1 MKNKVSLPL
10 QLLIILGVVFA
21 FGSHFSL
28 QTIRF
33 FYTLSLFF
41 KECLQFLLPFIVFAF
56 ISSGILAFKKNAP
69 AVLAILLSCII
80 CSNGIVAFFSY
91 FIGTSSFGLITDKAT
106 SLSNMHPTLIHP
118 LYEISFPQFIRSEH
132 AMISAIIIG
141 IFLSFID
148 LPQVKK
154 GIFSFKKTIETI
166 VTQFFIPIL
175 PIYILGFLLSIH
187 HQGIFGQLFHSY
199 GKTFTLIICL
209 QVFILFMIYFV
220 ASGFS
225 LNKAMFYI
233 KNALPS
239 YVTAFGTMSS
249 TATIP
254 LTVQCAEKNGVS
266 KPLASMATPILANVH
281 LLGDAI
287 TTPILALVTLFL
299 FTGTTPSIT
308 VYATFVGYFCV
319 TMLAVSGIPGGGII
333 VMIPVLTS
341 LLGFN
346 NEMISIITTLY
357 LLQDGLGTAGNVMGD
372 GALMIIINK
381 ILKRLKLT

>member
-1 MKNKVSLPL
+1 MQPN
-10 QLLIILGVVFA
+10 
-21 FGSHFSL
+21 
-28 QTIRF
+28 
-33 FYTLSLFF
+33 
-41 KECLQFLLPFIVFAF
+41 
-56 ISSGILAFKKNAP
+56 
-69 AVLAILLSCII
+69 
-80 CSNGIVAFFSY
+80 
-91 FIGTSSFGLITDKAT
+91 
-106 SLSNMHPTLIHP
+106 LIHP
-118 LYEISFPQFIRSEH
+118 FYEFSFPQLIRSEQ
-132 AMISAIIIG
+132 AMLAAIAIG
-141 IFLSFID
+141 IGLSFIEF
-148 LPQVKK
+148 PQAKK
-154 GIFSFKKTIETI
+154 AILSFKKIIETI
-166 VTQFFIPIL
+166 VTQLFIPIL
-175 PIYILGFLLSIH
+175 PLYILGFLLSIK

-209 QVFILFMIYFV
+209 QIFILFSIYFV
-220 ASGFS
+220 ASGFA
-225 LNKAMFYI
+225 LKKALFYI

-254 LTVQCAEKNGVS
+254 LTVKCAEKNGVA

-299 FTGTTPSIT
+299 FTGTVPPIT

-333 VMIPVLTS
+333 VMIPVLTT

-346 NEMISIITTLY
+346 DEMISIITTLY

-372 GALMIIINK
+372 GALMIIVNK
-381 ILKRLKLT
+381 VLKRLKLA